1 MSRHFAAM
9 SSGISEAA
17 ITWPDTGSELI
28 LIDKE
33 SDRYAHVSDM
43 LLDRISTDYPSLP
56 DRLTNHTVRHS
67 LKVMLR
73 YCQIAAH
80 AARRDDQ
87 GNDELLRIMQDPRS
101 FEPLSAIA
109 TQQSKLATRVET
121 DYELRSYGRPVY
133 PYILGKYALDKGYV
147 ELDGLEH
154 STLINRIN
162 MAQEGH
168 SITAGQCP
176 AHQADVLQ
184 PILGSLSLI
193 CYKDPDLFNRTI
205 ES

>member
-1 MSRHFAAM
+1 MSRHFTTI

-17 ITWPDTGSELI
+17 VAWQDTGSELT
-28 LIDKE
+28 LIDQE
-33 SDRYAHVSDM
+33 SDRYAHVSDI
-43 LLDRISTDYPSLP
+43 LIDRISTDYPSLP
-56 DRLTNHTVRHS
+56 DRLTNHNIRHS

-87 GNDELLRIMQDPRS
+87 SNDELLRLMQDPRS
-101 FEPLSAIA
+101 FEPLAAIA
-109 TQQSKLATRVET
+109 TQQSRLASRIET
-121 DYELRSYGRPVY
+121 DFELRSYGRPVY
-133 PYILGKYALDKGYV
+133 SYILKKYILNKGYI

-154 STLINRIN
+154 SALMNRID

-168 SITAGQCP
+168 PVIAGQCP
-176 AHQADVLQ
+176 AHQANVLQ

-193 CYKDPDLFNRTI
+193 CYKDPDLFPRTLQL
-205 ES
+205 